1 MLTNHAMTERM
12 MNSPSVK
19 TQVKLMSVTNLMT
32 GHVILEGVEN
42 LLMIKL
48 HMFCFRAFEFIII
61 VSSICRCLS
70 IIKRVFNHLYLFNKS
85 IPFY

>member
-32 GHVILEGVEN
+32 GHVILEEVEN

-48 HMFCFRAFEFIII
+48 LWRVYKYHHHHSRIRGTIEPRNMFRSQA
-61 VSSICRCLS
+61 
-70 IIKRVFNHLYLFNKS
+70 
-85 IPFY
+85 